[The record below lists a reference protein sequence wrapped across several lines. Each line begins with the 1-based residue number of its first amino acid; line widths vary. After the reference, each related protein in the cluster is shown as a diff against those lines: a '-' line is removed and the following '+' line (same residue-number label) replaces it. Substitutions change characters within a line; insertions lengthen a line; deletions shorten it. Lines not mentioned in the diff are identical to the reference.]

1 MRGGECDASAASPTS
16 RPSTNTR
23 YAFARRPSSVSVA
36 LVGNG
41 DSGSWNE
48 AWYHAYSLR
57 SPTSATCGG
66 GETDVV
72 VNGAWRRSSAGS
84 RCVPSRQKR
93 HPEMD
98 ASAGVSTDR
107 SVATRGTSEEL
118 KRIAIAGPGVCE
130 RAAADDAP
138 PRFSKTADAAGRR
151 YSTPRKRARTAS
163 GALFSRNAAN
173 APSPDADSYTYA
185 TTAGDRGISSCTIT
199 VAAVAAESD
208 AESASARAIPAR
220 ADPRIGP
227 RRRPAP
233 IALHPHPPP
242 DRSVRFSS
250 AASVASAS
258 AAASLASTSSA
269 DASVV
274 HAPSEISSRAPS
286 FETEIVACG
295 SGSHAS
301 ALGASPSTSSATSAS
316 AACMRARC
324 VNLGSFGKPS
334 GHTLTSVAYAVAM
347 ASPSVAPKLFPP
359 ANM

>member
-1 MRGGECDASAASPTS
+1 
-16 RPSTNTR
+16 
-23 YAFARRPSSVSVA
+23 
-36 LVGNG
+36 
-41 DSGSWNE
+41 
-48 AWYHAYSLR
+48 
-57 SPTSATCGG
+57 
-66 GETDVV
+66 
-72 VNGAWRRSSAGS
+72 
-84 RCVPSRQKR
+84 
-93 HPEMD
+93 MD

-151 YSTPRKRARTAS
+151 YSTPRNRARTAS

-199 VAAVAAESD
+199 VAAVAAESA
-208 AESASARAIPAR
+208 AESASARAIPVR

-258 AAASLASTSSA
+258 AA
-269 DASVV
+269 ASVV